1 MVIKHKR
8 WLLEYP
14 PERNSTWPRSL
25 PTPPA
30 SRHQSLDI
38 RACLS
43 SPKEAPL
50 GDEAPEEA
58 RLGCTLHEEPEG
70 SLSASG
76 IGTQAISTLCG
87 TRQAATELT
96 VIGHFIGIYTHVGPQ
111 KRQTSAL
118 QNKMCWKPLSKVNI
132 LLGFFFFFFF
142 FFGILVM
149 TKSKFFWMSI
159 MSWMLLASSVAGL
172 LRGRE
177 LSRWCPWGNH
187 LREDGFCKMLGTCRS
202 VWFMWSRGGRTG
214 L

>member
-1 MVIKHKR
+1 MRGTVVIKHKR
-8 WLLEYP
+8 WLLECP

-87 TRQAATELT
+87 TRQ
-96 VIGHFIGIYTHVGPQ
+96 GFIHMLVLKSDKPVLYKIKCVGNLWV
-111 KRQTSAL
+111 RWTY
-118 QNKMCWKPLSKVNI
+118 CWA
-132 LLGFFFFFFF
+132 FFFFFFF

-149 TKSKFFWMSI
+149 TKSEFFWMSI

-187 LREDGFCKMLGTCRS
+187 LREDWIL
-202 VWFMWSRGGRTG
+202 
-214 L
+214 